1 MGDNS
6 ENTYRMPRITEVQG
20 LTNAE
25 FFDRHAGPGRVGL
38 VGGSALA
45 DRIIGRAQKRLTE
58 ESSRSV
64 WSHAFLCEGRRAD
77 GFHWVIESDLQFH
90 RRHIQLGVQEN
101 RITKYSDA
109 EAYPNVTILDFG
121 MDETTTR
128 KLIGHGLDFVSN
140 HTQYSLRE
148 LVGAW
153 LALRHP
159 SLREKT
165 NLLARDKALFCSAL
179 VRQVFLRADI
189 DLLPGVDPKHTAP
202 EDLMQS
208 ELEHTGWIM
217 ERDPAPRALRLRTRL
232 HAKVRKIKKTV
243 RQLRNSGDEAEATA

>member
-1 MGDNS
+1 
-6 ENTYRMPRITEVQG
+6 MPQITEVTG
-20 LTNAE
+20 LANAE
-25 FFDRHAGPGRVGL
+25 FFDRHAGPGRIGL

-58 ESSRSV
+58 KSSRSV

-77 GFHWVIESDLQFH
+77 GYHWVIESDLQFH

-109 EAYPNVTILDFG
+109 EGYPNLAVLDFG
-121 MDETTTR
+121 LDSATTQN
-128 KLIGHGLDFVSN
+128 LISHGLDFVSN
-140 HTQYSLRE
+140 HTLYSLRE

-179 VRQVFLRADI
+179 VRQVFLRAGI

-202 EDLMQS
+202 EDLMQT
-208 ELEHTGWIM
+208 ELEHTGWLM
-217 ERDPAPRALRLRTRL
+217 ERNPAPRALGLRTRL
-232 HAKVRKIKKTV
+232 HAKVSRIKKSV
-243 RQLRNSGDEAEATA
+243 RQLKGRSSETEATA